1 MATEEEQTTHRS
13 ASEGS
18 SVAATVPKTEKRKS
32 IQRKELPPYNVI
44 LLDDSDHTYE
54 YVMELARALFG
65 YPQEEGFRLA
75 QEVDSRGRAI
85 LLTTHKEKAELK
97 RDQIHAFGTDVRVAT
112 CKGSMTAY
120 IEPVEG

>member
-1 MATEEEQTTHRS
+1 MAAEHEQEHQ
-13 ASEGS
+13 GS
-18 SVAATVPKTEKRKS
+18 PSDGGSTAAAIPKMKPKKQIER
-32 IQRKELPPYNVI
+32 RELPPYNVI
-44 LLDDSDHTYE
+44 LLDDSDHSYE
-54 YVMELARALFG
+54 YVMEMARALFG

-97 RDQIHAFGTDVRVAT
+97 RDQVHSFGTDVRVAT